1 MNGSG
6 ESMIPFLSLKMTVFK
21 DNVSKHNSKN
31 QEDAGDDNCSQ
42 TYYSVKETRNYSVY
56 LFKTDDVQKLLN
68 CMLGY
73 MINDA
78 VVLQESED

>member
-1 MNGSG
+1 
-6 ESMIPFLSLKMTVFK
+6 MIPFLSLKMTGFK

-31 QEDAGDDNCSQ
+31 QEDAGDAGDDNCYQ

-68 CMLGY
+68 CLLGY
-73 MINDA
+73 TINDA
-78 VVLQESED
+78 VVLQKSED